1 MRVPRIRMQ
10 MAIKITA
17 VMLMAS
23 LALALLAGGPAA
35 ADQESADPQGKGGPK
50 VKAPP
55 KPSPPSDIKV
65 VYVPPKRGAPDG
77 RVAGGTRGAGV
88 EWPVL
93 SAVAPEHTGL
103 TVQEHPTLYW
113 FLSKTVTQPLRLTI
127 TDDQAEPPLIDTRFT
142 PPVFPGIQGVR
153 LADYGLRFLPGIH
166 YRWLITLVPD
176 PDHPSA
182 YIFAGGAIERAE
194 LPDALFKQLAGAGQL
209 EAATLYAKE
218 GFWYDA
224 VTALSEMI
232 HVAPQDPYL
241 RAQRAGLLK
250 QVGLPEEAAY
260 EVSQAKE
267 RK

>member
-1 MRVPRIRMQ
+1 MQ
-10 MAIKITA
+10 MTLRMTAGIGIAILVFNVQCA
-17 VMLMAS
+17 G
-23 LALALLAGGPAA
+23 LAFAK
-35 ADQESADPQGKGGPK
+35 QKSADPQGKTSPK
-50 VKAPP
+50 VETPP

-77 RVAGGTRGAGV
+77 RVSGGTRGVGV

-103 TVQEHPTLYW
+103 TVQEHPALYW
-113 FLSKTVTQPLRLTI
+113 FLSKTVTQPLQLTI
-127 TDDQAEPPLIDTRFT
+127 TDDQSGQPLIDTRIAPT
-142 PPVFPGIQGVR
+142 SSPGIQGAR
-153 LADYGLRFLPGIH
+153 LADHGARLLPGVH
-166 YRWLITLVPD
+166 YRWRITLVPD
-176 PDHPSA
+176 PDHPSGF
-182 YIFAGGAIERAE
+182 IFAGGAIERAE
-194 LPDALFKQLAGAGQL
+194 LPDTLFKQLAGAGQL
-209 EAATLYAKE
+209 EAAALYAKE

-241 RAQRAGLLK
+241 RAQRAGLLE

-260 EVSQAKE
+260 EVSQAKN